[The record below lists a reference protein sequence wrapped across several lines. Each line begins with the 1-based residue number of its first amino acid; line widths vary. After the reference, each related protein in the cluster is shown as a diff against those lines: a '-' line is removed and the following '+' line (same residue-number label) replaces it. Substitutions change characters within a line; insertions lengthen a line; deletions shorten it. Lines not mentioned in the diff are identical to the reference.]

1 MEKTKNC
8 WVIPTDK
15 ASRLLYNSTLKS
27 FCIQKEIDGMFI
39 NDGKVSGANFW
50 GLEKALN
57 NGFQPHNIYI
67 TSNEEIKVG
76 DWFYVKTPNIYGGN
90 VAAKCLGF
98 GENCWSEHILTDVA
112 DEKGY
117 HPSHCVKIIL
127 TTDQDL
133 IKDGVQSI
141 DDEFLEWFVK
151 NSSCERV
158 EIRYTVDFNSKA
170 VIIIPKEEPK
180 QVTLEEVAE
189 EYAISKSS
197 SSVFQKAHIRDF
209 IAGAK
214 WQQER
219 MYSDMQEYAEFCVKC
234 DRNKMP
240 LLTVEDWYKQ
250 YKK

>member
-1 MEKTKNC
+1 MKN
-8 WVIPTDK
+8 IHILPTDK

-151 NSSCERV
+151 NPSCESV
-158 EIRYTVDFNSKA
+158 EIEKTTKDNLFSW
-170 VIIIPKEEPK
+170 
-180 QVTLEEVAE
+180 
-189 EYAISKSS
+189 YAAIADTCGKWN
-197 SSVFQKAHIRDF
+197 VGDTIRF
-209 IAGAK
+209 
-214 WQQER
+214 R
-219 MYSDMQEYAEFCVKC
+219 
-234 DRNKMP
+234 
-240 LLTVEDWYKQ
+240 
-250 YKK
+250 

>member
-1 MEKTKNC
+1 MEKKRNL

-15 ASRLLYNSTLKS
+15 PSRILFDKEENRLLPLQDSTVFMQYQDLVEN
-27 FCIQKEIDGMFI
+27 Q
-39 NDGKVSGANFW
+39 
-50 GLEKALN
+50 
-57 NGFQPHNIYI
+57 HIYI
-67 TSNEEIKVG
+67 TNEEEIKESGWYEHNGVIFRADDVFDDG
-76 DWFYVKTPNIYGGN
+76 NNPNN
-90 VAAKCLGF
+90 SNPKV
-98 GENCWSEHILTDVA
+98 TDFN
-112 DEKGY
+112 
-117 HPSHCVKIIL
+117 HKIIL

-151 NSSCERV
+151 NSSCKRV

-219 MYSDMQEYAEFCVKC
+219 MYSENDLKEAFKQSRRTNIFEIG
-234 DRNKMP
+234 MP
-240 LLTVEDWYKQ
+240 LVFDSFEDWFKQ

>member
-1 MEKTKNC
+1 MKN
-8 WVIPTDK
+8 IHLIKTDK
-15 ASRLLYNSTLKS
+15 PSRLYEGNLGKPVTVQYASAQLK
-27 FCIQKEIDGMFI
+27 KP
-39 NDGKVSGANFW
+39 
-50 GLEKALN
+50 LN
-57 NGFQPHNIYI
+57 MYI
-67 TSNEEIKVG
+67 TNEEEIKDG
-76 DWFYVKTPNIYGGN
+76 DWMIRDNEQPIKVTKDFFWDFGVKY
-90 VAAKCLGF
+90 
-98 GENCWSEHILTDVA
+98 
-112 DEKGY
+112 Y
-117 HPSHCVKIIL
+117 KIIL
-127 TTDQDL
+127 TTDQEL
-133 IKDGVQSI
+133 IDDGVQSI

-197 SSVFQKAHIRDF
+197 SSVFQKAHIRDS

-240 LLTVEDWYKQ
+240 LLTAEDWYKQ
-250 YKK
+250 HKK